1 MAKHNM
7 QETTNNIL
15 KFSDIKIKRV
25 NFHKS
30 SENDVDNKKNNCI
43 LCICI

>member
-7 QETTNNIL
+7 QKTTNNIL

-30 SENDVDNKKNNCI
+30 SGKNVDNNKNNGI